1 MKFWRRAKNP
11 EATGQKK
18 VRKPWV
24 AYAALGV
31 SLYVIFLLATLPAA
45 WLAWAIN
52 KYSNGAL
59 ILSQPTGSVWRGS
72 AELLSRYPPSQAQAL
87 GRTEWRINPL
97 WLAAGRVRIKAQT
110 LGSRIQGRGLVQ
122 LTPGTVRLQETR
134 LAIPA
139 SLASQFYAPASL
151 ASLKGNFSID
161 ISDLRLDNDGLQ
173 GQVEVRWLDAGS
185 ALSPVQP
192 LGDYRV
198 TLVGKGKT
206 ANINLNTVSGDLEL
220 SGRGIWN
227 VTGNGQVRFNGTA
240 SPRNRAKELEPM
252 LKLLGRDLGG
262 GRRLLKLNT
271 RITLVAQ

>member
-1 MKFWRRAKNP
+1 MRLWRRAKNT
-11 EATGQKK
+11 EAGAQAKA
-18 VRKPWV
+18 RKPWV
-24 AYAALGV
+24 AYTVLGV
-31 SLYVIFLLATLPAA
+31 GLYVIFLLATLPAA
-45 WLAWAIN
+45 WLAWAVN
-52 KYSNGAL
+52 KYSGGAL
-59 ILSQPTGSVWRGS
+59 TLSQPNGSVWRGS
-72 AELLSRYPPSQAQAL
+72 AEVLTRYPPAQARAL

-97 WLAAGRVRIKAQT
+97 WLAAGRLRIKAQT
-110 LGSRIQGRGLVQ
+110 LGSRIQGRGVIQ
-122 LTPGTVRLQETR
+122 LTPATVRLQDTR

-161 ISDLRLDNDGLQ
+161 ISDLRLDSDGLI
-173 GQVEVRWLDAGS
+173 GQAEIRWLDAGS

-198 TLVGKGKT
+198 TLVGKGKI
-206 ANINLNTVSGDLEL
+206 ANITLATVSGDLEL
-220 SGRGIWN
+220 NGRGTWN

-240 SPRNRAKELEPM
+240 SPRNRAEELEPM

-271 RITLVAQ
+271 RVSVIRK